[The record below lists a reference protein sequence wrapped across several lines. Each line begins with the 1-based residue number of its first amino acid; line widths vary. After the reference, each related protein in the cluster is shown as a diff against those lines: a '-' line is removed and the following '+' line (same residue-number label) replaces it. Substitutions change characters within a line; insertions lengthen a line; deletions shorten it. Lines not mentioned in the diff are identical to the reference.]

1 MQAAY
6 WRMTFLININYN
18 NQYAKEGVAVSLTRW
33 LWEENVERE
42 STQPLQPAGIPR
54 HACSKTG
61 WERSCITVRWMFTTM
76 WDKNTVHLPGGLT
89 RC

>member
-6 WRMTFLININYN
+6 WCVTFLININYN
-18 NQYAKEGVAVSLTRW
+18 NQYAKEGIAVSLTRW

-42 STQPLQPAGIPR
+42 STQLLPAGIPR

-61 WERSCITVRWMFTTM
+61 WERSCVTV
-76 WDKNTVHLPGGLT
+76 
-89 RC
+89 